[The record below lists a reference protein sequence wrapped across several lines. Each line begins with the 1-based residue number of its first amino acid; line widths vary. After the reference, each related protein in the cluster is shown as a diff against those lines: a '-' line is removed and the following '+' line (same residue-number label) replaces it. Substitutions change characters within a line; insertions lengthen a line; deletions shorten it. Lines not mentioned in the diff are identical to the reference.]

1 MVDNMKIEL
10 TAGQPVKGTD
20 FFNREEIINEIWNSL
35 ERSSILLVAPRKFG
49 KTSIM
54 FKLRD
59 NPKNGFTSLF
69 FDVEHIESPQ
79 EFIIEVLEEIQR
91 NEKLWKRISIGLKSF
106 LKTLGDRVEEVEIDK
121 IRVKLREG
129 KDLNWK
135 NLGKQLIKLLAKQE
149 KKLVL
154 ILDEFPEMV
163 KLMIERDRKN
173 SSNETVVFLSWL
185 KKLRLTMP
193 GDLKLRFLVGGSI
206 SLENIVNQIHC
217 GSKIADMKRIK
228 VGPFSE
234 ENAALLVKALFDGEG
249 VTMDDTTQEAI
260 LKSIGTP
267 IPYFAQIMV
276 SALVRESRN
285 LKKDLSP
292 EFVEEIYF
300 NYLLGSDYKNY
311 FEHYYSRL
319 AEYYVSTDQRKDM
332 VNAAKALLTE
342 MSIVELVP
350 KRQLYQIYLDE
361 TGQTRDEDGFGELMA
376 LLEDEFYLEYVAD
389 EESYRFYSKLLR
401 DWWYRHFGMLK
412 GGVRVVAK

>member
-1 MVDNMKIEL
+1 
-10 TAGQPVKGTD
+10 
-20 FFNREEIINEIWNSL
+20 
-35 ERSSILLVAPRKFG
+35 
-49 KTSIM
+49 
-54 FKLRD
+54 
-59 NPKNGFTSLF
+59 
-69 FDVEHIESPQ
+69 
-79 EFIIEVLEEIQR
+79 
-91 NEKLWKRISIGLKSF
+91 
-106 LKTLGDRVEEVEIDK
+106 
-121 IRVKLREG
+121 
-129 KDLNWK
+129 
-135 NLGKQLIKLLAKQE
+135 
-149 KKLVL
+149 
-154 ILDEFPEMV
+154 
-163 KLMIERDRKN
+163 
-173 SSNETVVFLSWL
+173 
-185 KKLRLTMP
+185 MP

-228 VGPFSE
+228 VGPFSK

-260 LKSIGTP
+260 LTSIGTP
-267 IPYFAQIMV
+267 IPYFVQIMV
-276 SALVRESRN
+276 GALVRESRN